1 MFSRL
6 KSRIAEKYYW
16 DRGIY
21 SEQSS
26 LFVYLKKCKIIALFK
41 GGAADVDLKDWT
53 KAPTLNPHLQHLR
66 SDRSCK
72 VKKED
77 FTFLVVLPL
86 FVFWL
91 MGLQPKSFLLGSVLV
106 ALMAPWV
113 KVTQMIVVVRAGDH
127 MRPNFDYCGQS
138 SWSLGKNSSLEFPG
152 WGRVLIIRRS
162 RGECTHGQT
171 ESECT

>member
-6 KSRIAEKYYW
+6 KSRIGETYCW

-21 SEQSS
+21 SEQSC
-26 LFVYLKKCKIIALFK
+26 LFVLGIYLKKCKIIALFK
-41 GGAADVDLKDWT
+41 RGAADVDLKDWT

-72 VKKED
+72 VKKEEL
-77 FTFLVVLPL
+77 TFLVVLQL
-86 FVFWL
+86 FVFFL

-113 KVTQMIVVVRAGDH
+113 KVTQMIVVVRAVDQ
-127 MRPNFDYCGQS
+127 MIDQMWPNFDYCG
-138 SWSLGKNSSLEFPG
+138 
-152 WGRVLIIRRS
+152 
-162 RGECTHGQT
+162 
-171 ESECT
+171 